1 MQKVTEDQ
9 LITAKQPQK
18 VFTIYNFPLL
28 VVVDMINE
36 TSTEMR
42 QLEKSFLGTTQHQII
57 EKGALSSSHSF
68 FAARRHLYNKK
79 VYVMRIHYQFA
90 KATNSKSKFSVV
102 ISHAEIVEEKN
113 YQPILPL

>member
-9 LITAKQPQK
+9 LIIAKQPQK
-18 VFTIYNFPLL
+18 VFTIYNFPLP

-36 TSTEMR
+36 TSAEMR
-42 QLEKSFLGTTQHQII
+42 QLEKSLHQII

-79 VYVMRIHYQFA
+79 VYVMRVHYKFA